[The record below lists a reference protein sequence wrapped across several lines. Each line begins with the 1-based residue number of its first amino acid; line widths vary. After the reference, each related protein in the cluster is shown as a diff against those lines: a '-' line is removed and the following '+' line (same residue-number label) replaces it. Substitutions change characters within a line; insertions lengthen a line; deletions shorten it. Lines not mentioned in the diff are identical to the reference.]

1 MKLKIILITTFAF
14 ALSACTTT
22 APPFQPDFS
31 NTNQLKAQGIDK
43 LSVGEFKA
51 ADENVEKIT
60 IRGGTMKSPYGSY
73 TSYLETG
80 LTESLKQANLWSG
93 VSNYRVSGVLEQ
105 NDFDASGISIGEA
118 DMSVRFVVT
127 KDEDEVY
134 NKVHTVHHEWESSF
148 MGAVAIPNAL
158 QNYSVVVQKVLAKL
172 FEDQE
177 FIQAVK

>member
-1 MKLKIILITTFAF
+1 MKLKVILLTVLAF
-14 ALSACTTT
+14 VLSACTTT

-31 NTNQLKAQGIDK
+31 STNQLKAEDINK
-43 LSVGEFKA
+43 LSVGEFTA
-51 ADENVEKIT
+51 AEEKVEKIS
-60 IRGGTMKSPYGSY
+60 IRGGKMKSPYGSY
-73 TSYLETG
+73 TSYLETA
-80 LTESLKQANLWSG
+80 LTESLRQADLWDG
-93 VSNYRVSGVLEQ
+93 VSNFRVSGVLEK

-127 KDEDEVY
+127 KGEDEVY

-148 MGAVAIPNAL
+148 MGAIAIPNAL

-172 FEDQE
+172 FEDEE